1 MKKSP
6 RTSLTPVP
14 DAVAELGLAGSADD
28 RFPLITAADLSQPVP
43 PLEWL
48 VRGVWPKNS
57 YGPMAAA
64 SKSLKSYLLLAIS
77 VSVSSGQPL
86 FDHFPVEDQGPVL
99 LFVGEGGRMVLS
111 SRLQAIAKR
120 AGVDLV
126 DLPIFAVDTIA
137 AIDDEGFRLQLDERI
152 DELRPSLVAI
162 DPLYAFHPAGID
174 PANLYERGRMLSS
187 LSGLVNERAAL
198 IVVDH
203 FNKSTA
209 DTLELNSIAQ
219 TGMSQWA
226 DSWILMKHASG
237 SALGVAGKFA
247 LTASFGSRRTSG
259 SGQWDIDWSVPME
272 EDEFGVDVPTK
283 SADCVGLDWAVR
295 RRTGTSTKQSADANS
310 ADLTAKIIRAVAAD
324 EWGLT
329 KSRLKDEVGGNRQ
342 TTAEAIERLT
352 EDGAL
357 ASEERK
363 IPDKSG
369 RERTQTVYGLTAQG
383 QLMAGGKGLWTGKSN
398 SSGVSDGAVVGPDAE
413 PTTDSGPVVGPELR
427 AG

>member
-1 MKKSP
+1 MNRKSREP
-6 RTSLTPVP
+6 LTVVP
-14 DAVAELGLAGSADD
+14 DSVAELDRAQSADE
-28 RFPLITAADLSQPVP
+28 RFPLITAADLAQPVP

-64 SKSLKSYLLLAIS
+64 SKSLKSYLLLAIA
-77 VSVSSGQPL
+77 VSVASGRPL
-86 FDHFPVEDQGPVL
+86 FDHFPVEHQGPVL

-120 AGVDLV
+120 AGVVLE
-126 DLPIFAVDTIA
+126 DLPIYAVDSIA
-137 AIDDEGFRLQLDERI
+137 AIDDEGFRQQLDERI

-187 LSGLVNERAAL
+187 LSGLVNERSAL

-237 SALGVAGKFA
+237 SAMGAGGEFS

-259 SGQWDIDWSVPME
+259 SGQWNIDWSVPME
-272 EDEFGVDVPTK
+272 EDEFGVHVPTK
-283 SADCVGLDWAVR
+283 SADSAGLDWAVR
-295 RRTGTSTKQSADANS
+295 RSSTTSPKQSADAS
-310 ADLTAKIIRAVAAD
+310 MVDLAAKIIGTVAAN
-324 EWGLT
+324 EWALT
-329 KSRLKDEVGGNRQ
+329 KSKLRKRVGGNHAI
-342 TTAEAIERLT
+342 TAELIDQLT
-352 EDGAL
+352 ADEL
-357 ASEERK
+357 LVVEERK
-363 IPDKSG
+363 VPDKNG
-369 RERTQTVYGLTAQG
+369 RESRYPVYGLTAQG
-383 QLMAGGKGLWTGKSN
+383 QVLAGGQVSWDVIN
-398 SSGVSDGAVVGPDAE
+398 DSSGSSSDAVVVPEAGTD
-413 PTTDSGPVVGPELR
+413 TDSRSVVVPG
-427 AG
+427 AGDG